1 MSLLFNR
8 KQGYLLTGA
17 ILLILFFADVASAY
31 GEPNLIELNKGIG
44 STLYNFLGAGWI
56 PLFTVITYIG
66 SGYVSYP
73 LTGALIL
80 YLLVRKNYWIA
91 ALLAYNLIGVR
102 QINHLLKSIF
112 EVARPELEPLVHA
125 SYYSFPSGHSM
136 NSMAFFGLLAF
147 LLSRYISR
155 SKAQSAWIWTS
166 AAILIFLI
174 GLSRVYLGVH
184 FPLDVLGG
192 FAAGGAWLLLS
203 ICIHSFLPLK
213 ERSIHMKRSMDDES

>member
-1 MSLLFNR
+1 MSLSYKR
-8 KQGYLLTGA
+8 KQAYLITGA
-17 ILLILFFADVASAY
+17 IILISFFVALALAY
-31 GEPNLIELNKGIG
+31 GEPNLAELNKRLG
-44 STLYNFLGAGWI
+44 SNLYNFLGAGFI

-66 SGYVSYP
+66 SAYISYP
-73 LTGALIL
+73 ITVVLIV

-102 QINHLLKSIF
+102 LINRLLKSIF

-136 NSMAFFGLLAF
+136 NSIAFFGLLAF
-147 LLSRYISR
+147 LFSRYISR
-155 SKAQSAWIWTS
+155 SRAQSVRIWRTV
-166 AAILIFLI
+166 AILIFLI

-203 ICIHSFLPLK
+203 IYIHSFLPIREQSTHK
-213 ERSIHMKRSMDDES
+213 KRHMGEES